1 MSEAGSSQS
10 VTQQKVNTNA
20 QSYQVSSDGTMTQ
33 HDPFSPITTGHKQ
46 EEIAP
51 QGAPVP
57 GSEAERQAL
66 GGTDESQST
75 NKNVEEREANLP
87 GTLAEAQA
95 QIIALRQMNK
105 ERDRQYN
112 KLEKQVGEIT
122 RERGYLK
129 AMSLIPR
136 ELFRTEREYHEEAT
150 KVLELYLSKGIPEEE
165 IMRIYKD
172 RLIAKSFGTGS
183 GGCGGSSL
191 RNTSEPV
198 MVAPKSAGQ
207 QQQSQQQQRKITSSQ
222 KPWTIDLEDSILER
236 GIY

>member
-1 MSEAGSSQS
+1 MSQDAGQPP
-10 VTQQKVNTNA
+10 VQQQKVNQQA
-20 QSYQVSSDGTMTQ
+20 QSYQVSSDGTMTK
-33 HDPFSPITTGHKQ
+33 HDPYAPVLAGHKQ

-57 GSEAERQAL
+57 GSEAEKQAL
-66 GGTDESQST
+66 DRDESAVSP
-75 NKNVEEREANLP
+75 NRNVEEREANLP
-87 GTLAEAQA
+87 NSLEEAQA

-105 ERDRQYN
+105 ERDKQYT

-136 ELFRTEREYHEEAT
+136 ELFRTEREYHDEAT

-183 GGCGGSSL
+183 GGCSGGS
-191 RNTSEPV
+191 RNTSEPM
-198 MVAPKSAGQ
+198 MVAPKSASAQ
-207 QQQSQQQQRKITSSQ
+207 QQQQQQRKITSSQ
-222 KPWTIDLEDSILER
+222 KPWTLDLCDSILEK